1 MSESA
6 PPTSRTASE
15 QSLAR
20 RLRRMRALA
29 TGLLAAMAALFA
41 VSTYWWPR
49 YAWLGAVRAFAE
61 AALVGG
67 LADWFAVAALFRRPL
82 GLPIPHTAIVPSRK
96 DEIGRALA
104 RFIRDHFLVR
114 DAIERQLQR
123 TDLAARLGHWLDDEE
138 AAARVSR
145 DFATALAW
153 LLRASDGEALRS
165 SFAASLRT
173 APVELPID
181 AIVATLIDVLTASGH
196 EQILVDQL
204 VELGRAEL
212 DRHRVEIRVRIHER
226 SPWWLP
232 QFVDQEIYDQ
242 LVRELERIL
251 DDVTNDREHPARNEF
266 KKRLVSLQQSLA
278 GDPAFAAKAREMTAT
293 LLDHPAVRD
302 YGRALWTRAQGWLHD
317 ALTDPSSALRKGL
330 ESEVQRIGRALK
342 SDPTTASTLDAWL
355 KQALLYLVDNYRDPL
370 SEIVSETIERWDPAE
385 TASRVELNIGSDLQF
400 IRLNGTLVGGCVGL
414 LLYFG
419 AELFV

>member
-1 MSESA
+1 MSES
-6 PPTSRTASE
+6 PPPRPLASD
-15 QSLAR
+15 QSPAQ
-20 RLRRMRALA
+20 RLRRMRAFA
-29 TGLLAAMAALFA
+29 TGLLAAMAAVFIA
-41 VSTYWWPR
+41 STYWWPR

-104 RFIRDHFLVR
+104 RFIRDHFLIR
-114 DAIERQLQR
+114 EAIERQLER
-123 TDLAARLGHWLDDEE
+123 ADLAARLGQWLDDDE
-138 AAARVSR
+138 AAARVSG
-145 DFATALAW
+145 DFATALDW
-153 LLRASDGEALRS
+153 LLRAGDGEALRA
-165 SFAASLRT
+165 SFTASLRA
-173 APVELPID
+173 APVELPVD

-251 DDVTNDREHPARNEF
+251 DDVASDPAHPARTEF

-278 GDPAFAAKAREMTAT
+278 DDPAFAAKAREMTAT
-293 LLDHPAVRD
+293 LLDHPAVAD
-302 YGRALWTRAQGWLHD
+302 YGRELWTRVQAWLHE
-317 ALTDPSSALRKGL
+317 ALANPSSGLRHGL
-330 ESEVQRIGRALK
+330 EREVRRIGTALK
-342 SDPTTASTLDAWL
+342 SDPTTAATLDAWL
-355 KQALLYLVDNYRDPL
+355 KQVLLYLVDNYRDPL
-370 SEIVSETIERWDPAE
+370 SEIVSETIERWDAAE

-419 AELFV
+419 SELFA